1 MSIKLFTNGAMLL
14 LLLTVSAMSPS
25 VCIAQVS
32 GTTDSAEAA
41 CSGDTVDQLGPQVAK
56 ESRAFVASLKAATDA
71 NDRTVVSS
79 MIRYPLAVH
88 IGDRTFRVHT
98 PEEFLHEYD
107 RIMNRAVRKA
117 IADPQSSKCLFF
129 SLDGFMIGDGE
140 VWFQKSSAGEYKVIT
155 VNLGAVPTPNAA
167 TPNK

>member
-1 MSIKLFTNGAMLL
+1 MSIKRFLNGAMLL
-14 LLLTVSAMSPS
+14 LLLTFSAMSPS
-25 VCIAQVS
+25 VCIAQVN
-32 GTTDSAEAA
+32 GTADSAEA

-98 PEEFLHEYD
+98 PEEFLHEYG

-129 SLDGFMIGDGE
+129 SPDGFMIGDGE

-155 VNLGAVPTPNAA
+155 VNLGAVPAPNAA